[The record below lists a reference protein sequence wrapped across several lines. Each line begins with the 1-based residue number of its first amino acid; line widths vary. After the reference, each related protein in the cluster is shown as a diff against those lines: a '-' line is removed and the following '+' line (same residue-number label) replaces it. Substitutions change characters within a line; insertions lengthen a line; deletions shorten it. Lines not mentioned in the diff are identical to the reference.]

1 MSSQPIRCL
10 FMRYVEPERA
20 SRLWWAWLTIIAMGL
35 LLAAAAMSGG
45 CGIFKPPST
54 EQTQEAPMTF
64 HEQVGALSQQF
75 SQESGLQSADIAKY
89 LATVGL
95 LVLVAFCI
103 VLFIPSPKG
112 IWGRSVV
119 AGAVVASLLI
129 LFLLWR

>member
-1 MSSQPIRCL
+1 
-10 FMRYVEPERA
+10 MRYVEPERD
-20 SRLWWAWLTIIAMGL
+20 LLPWWAWWVVIATGL
-35 LLAAAAMSGG
+35 IFAAALMSGG
-45 CGIFKPPST
+45 CGLFNPPST
-54 EQTQEAPMTF
+54 EQTQQVPMTF
-64 HEQVGALSQQF
+64 QERVGDLSQQF
-75 SQESGLQSADIAKY
+75 TQESGLQSADIAKY

-119 AGAVVASLLI
+119 AGAVVAALLI